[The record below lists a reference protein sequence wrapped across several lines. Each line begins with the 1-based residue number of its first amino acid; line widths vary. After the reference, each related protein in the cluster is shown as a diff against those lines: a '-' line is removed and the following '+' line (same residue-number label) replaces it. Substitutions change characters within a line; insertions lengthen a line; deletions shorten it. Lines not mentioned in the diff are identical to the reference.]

1 MSSLEA
7 VLKGTPSSQSSLPE
21 TLSPCLALKSPA
33 RPFMKIS
40 QDRTVPE
47 LIGKAHNRV
56 KVGSEEEKESLDS
69 VGEVCLDIQKDASVQ
84 GRTI

>member
-1 MSSLEA
+1 
-7 VLKGTPSSQSSLPE
+7 
-21 TLSPCLALKSPA
+21 
-33 RPFMKIS
+33 MKIS